1 VRTGVGEQAFI
12 DERELQALDAVL
24 SRSTLSLVAF
34 DREYRVSY
42 WSARAREALGYEA
55 EELLGKRPDETS
67 LVYPD
72 DLADVLRM
80 GARGQSGEPP
90 ESLVI
95 VNRNVRRDGAVR
107 TFRWST
113 LATQSHPR
121 FAAIVV
127 GEDIT
132 ATVEAQ
138 AALVESEQRFR
149 ALFEF
154 NPETIVF
161 LDTRGFIVD
170 VNAAV
175 GQFGGHVTRDVLLGK
190 NFRDWLAPEDVERH
204 EIYLERSLAGE
215 TLSYRTRAVSFTGRP
230 LELAITSAPLLRNGR
245 IEGVFCIVRDETAG
259 REAER
264 QIVRQERALSESEA
278 RLRSLFEHNP
288 DPVLAI
294 ELDGTMS
301 QCNEAAL
308 RVSGLPR
315 EAIVGSS
322 YLRFVPRETRPQIA
336 AAFAEAMKGK
346 PATVAFGIVNAEGR
360 PLEVDCTIIPQYS
373 QGEIV
378 GIYAIFQDI
387 TDRRNAERRA
397 EMQRQRMRNLYF
409 IATSGDRSETRMQSS
424 LEMGTRAFGLGLG
437 AVVATAEPADVAH
450 LYRAPSGCTLGD
462 EDLVAMA
469 RVAVKSPTA
478 GTPVLS
484 PRGVAA
490 RIDVGGEPYG
500 ALVFAGNTT
509 YNFTET
515 DADLLGLI
523 STLVAG
529 TIENDL
535 ARTRLRRL
543 AYYDTLTGLP
553 NRALLGEKVRDA
565 IEVAQSRLTRV
576 ALLFL
581 DLDGFKDVN
590 DTLGHARGDQLLRL
604 VSKRLASVVG
614 GRGSIAR
621 MGSDEFVVLLTDCE
635 DVEEARAMA
644 ERIIASISEPF
655 ALDEYEQFIS
665 TSVGIAMYPEDG
677 RDDQALVKNADIAMS
692 RAKDRGRNGYFFYNP
707 TLEAP
712 IHMRLS
718 QEKLLRKALEYQEF
732 VVYYQPQLD
741 LRNGRIVS
749 VEALVRW
756 NHPKSGL
763 IEPSH
768 FIPSAEIS
776 GLIVPLGD
784 WVLETAV
791 RQLRTWHAEL
801 GPLRLAVNL
810 SARQFHDRDL
820 RRRIL
825 ATLERVGVAPEYLEL
840 EITESVAMADAAS
853 TADILRDLGE
863 SGIRIAVD
871 DFGTGYS
878 SLSYL
883 RQFELDVLK
892 VDGSFVK
899 GIGRTAGDETIVN
912 TIVGMAHSLDLE
924 VIAEGVET
932 LEQLAFLSAKGC
944 DVVQGFA
951 IAPALPSPELE
962 TFVRRREAV
971 KG

>member
-1 VRTGVGEQAFI
+1 VDTGIGERNVI
-12 DERELQALDAVL
+12 DERSILDLDAL
-24 SRSTLSLVAF
+24 LAHSPLTLVAF
-34 DREYRVSY
+34 DRDYRLSY
-42 WSARAREALGYEA
+42 WSSRARDAFGWEAA
-55 EELLGKRPDETS
+55 DVLGKRLEETQ
-67 LVYPD
+67 LIHPD
-72 DLADVLRM
+72 DLSDVM
-80 GARGQSGEPP
+80 GIEERVRNLPTDAMV
-90 ESLVI
+90 L
-95 VNRNVRRDGAVR
+95 VNRMVHRDGTVR

-113 LATQSHPR
+113 VARQKDLR
-121 FAAIVV
+121 FGAVVV
-127 GEDIT
+127 GEDISR
-132 ATVEAQ
+132 TVEAH
-138 AALVESEQRFR
+138 AALIESEQRFR

-161 LDTRGFIVD
+161 LDENGDIVD

-175 GQFGGHVTRDVLLGK
+175 AQFGEHVTREALLGK
-190 NFRDWLAPEDVERH
+190 NFRDWLDPQDVPLH
-204 EIYLERSLAGE
+204 EAYLVRALAGE
-215 TLSYRTRAVSFTGRP
+215 THTRAISFTGKP
-230 LELAITSAPLLRNGR
+230 LELALTSAPLLRNGR

-264 QIVRQERALSESEA
+264 QILRQERALYESEA

-288 DPVLAI
+288 DPVLAV
-294 ELDGTMS
+294 ELDGTTT

-308 RVSGLPR
+308 RISGLPR
-315 EAIVGSS
+315 ETIVGSN
-322 YLRFVPRETRPQIA
+322 YLRFVPHETRPQIA
-336 AAFAEAMKGK
+336 AAFSEAMKGK
-346 PATVAFGIVNAEGR
+346 PATVTFGIVNAEGR
-360 PLEVDCTIIPQYS
+360 SLEVDGTIIPQYS
-373 QGEIV
+373 QAEVV
-378 GIYAIFQDI
+378 GLYAILQDI

-409 IATSGDRSETRMQSS
+409 IATSSDRSETRMQSS
-424 LEMGTRAFGLGLG
+424 LEMGTRAFGLGVG
-437 AVVATAEPADVAH
+437 AVVSTGEMPLVTDV
-450 LYRAPSGCTLGD
+450 YNAPSGCTLAD
-462 EDLVAMA
+462 DDLIAMA
-469 RVAVKSPTA
+469 RVAAKSATA

-500 ALVFAGNTT
+500 ALVFAGKTT

-529 TIENDL
+529 TIENES
-535 ARTRLRRL
+535 ARMRLRTL

-553 NRALLGEKVRDA
+553 NRALLSEMLRDA
-565 IEVAQSRLTRV
+565 IEVSQSRLTRV

-590 DTLGHARGDQLLRL
+590 DTLGHARGDQLLLL
-604 VSKRLASVVG
+604 VSTRLTQLVG
-614 GRGSIAR
+614 SRGSIAR
-621 MGSDEFVVLLTDCE
+621 MGSDEFVVLLTDCA
-635 DVEEARAMA
+635 DVEEARTLA
-644 ERIIASISEPF
+644 ERIIAAISEPF

-665 TSVGIAMYPEDG
+665 TSVGVAIYPEDG
-677 RDDQALVKNADIAMS
+677 RDDQALIKNADIAMS

-718 QEKLLRKALEYQEF
+718 QEKLLRKALELQEF

-763 IEPSH
+763 IEPGH

-784 WVLETAV
+784 WVLATAV

-810 SARQFHDRDL
+810 SARQLHDRDL
-820 RRRIL
+820 RRRIM
-825 ATLERVGVAPEYLEL
+825 ATLEDVGIDPSYLEL
-840 EITESVAMADAAS
+840 EITESVAMADAAA
-853 TADILRDLGE
+853 TAEILRDLGA

-899 GIGRTAGDETIVN
+899 GIGRTSGDETIVN

-944 DVVQGFA
+944 DVVQGYA
-951 IAPALPSPELE
+951 IAPALPGPELE
-962 TFVRRREAV
+962 TFVRRRDA
-971 KG
+971 GTGT

>member
-1 VRTGVGEQAFI
+1 VDTGIGERDLI
-12 DERELQALDAVL
+12 DERAIAELDAL
-24 SRSTLSLVAF
+24 LARSPLTLVAF
-34 DREYRVSY
+34 DCDFRISY
-42 WSARAREALGYEA
+42 WSSRARAVFGWDAADVVGKRLEETQLIHPEDLH
-55 EELLGKRPDETS
+55 ELL
-67 LVYPD
+67 
-72 DLADVLRM
+72 DVEERVRNLPTDAM
-80 GARGQSGEPP
+80 V
-90 ESLVI
+90 LVI
-95 VNRNVRRDGAVR
+95 RMARRDGTMR

-113 LATQSHPR
+113 VARQRDVRLSS
-121 FAAIVV
+121 IVL

-132 ATVEAQ
+132 ATVDAK
-138 AALVESEQRFR
+138 AALAESEHRFR
-149 ALFEF
+149 ALFEH
-154 NPETIVF
+154 NPETVVF
-161 LDTRGFIVD
+161 LNERGDIVD
-170 VNAAV
+170 VNSAV
-175 GQFGGHVTRDVLLGK
+175 AQFGPHVTREVLLGK
-190 NFRDWLAPEDVERH
+190 NFRDWLDPQDVALH
-204 EIYLERSLAGE
+204 EAYLKRSLAGE
-215 TLSYRTRAVSFTGRP
+215 TLTYPTRAISFTGRP
-230 LELAITSAPLLRNGR
+230 LEFAVTSAPLLRDGR
-245 IEGVFCIVRDETAG
+245 IEGVFLVVRDETAG

-288 DPVLAI
+288 DPVLAV
-294 ELDGTMS
+294 ELDGTMT

-308 RVSGLPR
+308 RISGLPR
-315 EAIVGSS
+315 EAIIGSS
-322 YLRFVPRETRPQIA
+322 YLRFLPHETRPGVA
-336 AAFAEAMKGK
+336 AAFSEALRGK
-346 PATVAFGIVNAEGR
+346 PATVTFSIVNAEGR
-360 PLEVDCTIIPQYS
+360 SLEVDGTIIPQYS
-373 QGEIV
+373 QAEIV

-409 IATSGDRSETRMQSS
+409 IATSSDRSETRMQSS
-424 LEMGTRAFGLGLG
+424 LEMGARAFGLGLG
-437 AVVATAEPADVAH
+437 AIVATGNENVVTDVYH
-450 LYRAPSGCTLGD
+450 APSGCTLGD
-462 EDLVAMA
+462 DDLIAMA
-469 RVAVKSPTA
+469 RVAAKSATA

-529 TIENDL
+529 TIENES
-535 ARTRLRRL
+535 ARMRLRTL

-553 NRALLGEKVRDA
+553 NRALLSEMLRDA

-590 DTLGHARGDQLLRL
+590 DTLGHARGDQLLRDVSTRLCEL
-604 VSKRLASVVG
+604 VG
-614 GRGSIAR
+614 PRGAIAR
-621 MGSDEFVVLLTDCE
+621 MGSDEFVVLLTDCAG
-635 DVEEARAMA
+635 VEVARTLA
-644 ERIIASISEPF
+644 ERIIATISEPF

-665 TSVGIAMYPEDG
+665 TSVGIAIYPEDG
-677 RDDQALVKNADIAMS
+677 RDDQALIKNADIAMS

-718 QEKLLRKALEYQEF
+718 QEKLLRKALELQEF

-763 IEPSH
+763 IEPGH

-784 WVLETAV
+784 WVLATAV

-820 RRRIL
+820 RRRIMS
-825 ATLERVGVAPEYLEL
+825 TLEEIGVDPSYLEL
-840 EITESVAMADAAS
+840 EITESVAMADAAA
-853 TADILRDLGE
+853 TAEILRDLGA

-899 GIGRTAGDETIVN
+899 GIGRTTGDETIVN

-951 IAPALPSPELE
+951 IAPALPGPELE
-962 TFVRRREAV
+962 TFVRRRDA
-971 KG
+971 GTG

>member
-1 VRTGVGEQAFI
+1 METIGERGVI
-12 DERELQALDAVL
+12 DERELLALDAVL
-24 SRSTLSLVAF
+24 SRSSLALIALDPAF
-34 DREYRVSY
+34 RLSY
-42 WSARAREALGYEA
+42 WSSRARELFGFE
-55 EELLGKRPDETS
+55 S
-67 LVYPD
+67 
-72 DLADVLRM
+72 ADVLGKTPAETPLVHPDDRES
-80 GARGQSGEPP
+80 AERLAALVWKEAP
-90 ESLVI
+90 ESV
-95 VNRNVRRDGAVR
+95 VVVSRNLRRDGAVR

-113 LATQSHPR
+113 LATQQHPR
-121 FAAIVV
+121 FAVV
-127 GEDIT
+127 AVAEDIT

-138 AALVESEQRFR
+138 AALVDSEQRFR

-154 NPETIVF
+154 NPDTIVF
-161 LDTRGFIVD
+161 LDENGAIAD

-175 GQFGGHVTRDVLLGK
+175 AQFGAHVTREVMLGK
-190 NFRDWLAPEDVERH
+190 NFRDWLDPRDVPLH
-204 EIYLERSLAGE
+204 ETYFARALAGE
-215 TLSYRTRAVSFTGRP
+215 TISYHTRAVSFTGRT
-230 LELAITSAPLLRNGR
+230 LELALTSAPLLRNGR

-264 QIVRQERALSESEA
+264 QILRQERALSESEA
-278 RLRSLFEHNP
+278 RLRSLFDHNP
-288 DPVLAI
+288 DAVLAL

-301 QCNEAAL
+301 QCNEAAI

-315 EAIVGSS
+315 EAIVGSN
-322 YLRFVPRETRPQIA
+322 YQRWVPRETRPAIA
-336 AAFAEAMKGK
+336 AAFVDAMKGK

-360 PLEVDCTIIPQYS
+360 SLELDTTIIPQYS
-373 QGEIV
+373 QGEVV
-378 GIYAIFQDI
+378 GIYSIFQDI

-409 IATSGDRSETRMQSS
+409 IATSSDQFESRMQAS

-437 AVVATAEPADVAH
+437 AIVAVGDRTHVAD
-450 LYRAPSGCTLGD
+450 LYRAPSGCTLD
-462 EDLVAMA
+462 DDDLIAMG
-469 RVAVKSPTA
+469 RNAVKSTTA

-500 ALVFAGNTT
+500 AVIFAGNTT

-529 TIENDL
+529 TIENES
-535 ARTRLRRL
+535 ARTRLRTL

-553 NRALLGEKVRDA
+553 NRALLSEMLRDA
-565 IEVAQSRLTRV
+565 IEVAQSRLSRV

-604 VSKRLASVVG
+604 VSTRLTELVG
-614 GRGSIAR
+614 NRGSVAR
-621 MGSDEFVVLLTDCE
+621 MGSDEFVVLLTECGDG
-635 DVEEARAMA
+635 EEARKLA
-644 ERIIASISEPF
+644 EAIIAAISEPF

-665 TSVGIAMYPEDG
+665 TSVGVAMYPEDG
-677 RDDQALVKNADIAMS
+677 RDDQGLVKNADIAMS

-718 QEKLLRKALEYQEF
+718 QEKLLRKALELHEF
-732 VVYYQPQLD
+732 VVHYQPMLD
-741 LRNGRIVS
+741 LRNGKVVS

-763 IEPSH
+763 IAPGH

-784 WVLETAV
+784 WVLQTAV
-791 RQLRTWHAEL
+791 RQLHAWHAEF
-801 GPLRLAVNL
+801 GQLRLAVNL

-825 ATLERVGVAPEYLEL
+825 ATLEEIGVAPHFLEL
-840 EITESVAMADAAS
+840 EITESVAMADAAA
-853 TADILRDLGE
+853 TAEILRDLGA
-863 SGIRIAVD
+863 SGVRIAVD

-899 GIGRTAGDETIVN
+899 GIGRTTGDETIVN
-912 TIVGMAHSLDLE
+912 TIIGMAHSLDLE
-924 VIAEGVET
+924 VVAEGVET

-951 IAPALPSPELE
+951 IAAALPGPELE
-962 TFVRRREAV
+962 TFVRHREAV
-971 KG
+971 KK

>member
-1 VRTGVGEQAFI
+1 VKTSIGEQELI
-12 DERELQALDAVL
+12 GERELRSLDTVL
-24 SRSTLSLVAF
+24 SRSPLVLVAF
-34 DREYRVSY
+34 DRCNRLSF
-42 WSARAREALGYEA
+42 WSSRARETLGYDESA
-55 EELLGKRPDETS
+55 TLGRRLEETKLIH
-67 LVYPD
+67 PD
-72 DLADVLRM
+72 DLAEVLEIESRIPAMPADALVFVHRM
-80 GARGQSGEPP
+80 LRADGEV
-90 ESLVI
+90 L
-95 VNRNVRRDGAVR
+95 

-113 LATQSHPR
+113 LARQKHPQY
-121 FAAIVV
+121 AAIIV

-138 AALVESEQRFR
+138 KALVESEQRFR

-154 NPETIVF
+154 NPETIVI
-161 LDTRGFIVD
+161 LDASGAIVD
-170 VNAAV
+170 VNAAIAR
-175 GQFGGHVTRDVLLGK
+175 FGDHVTREVMLGK
-190 NFRDWLAPEDVERH
+190 NFRDWLDPRDVPLH
-204 EIYLERSLAGE
+204 EEYLVRVLAGE
-215 TLSYRTRAVSFTGRP
+215 TLAYHSRARSFSGRAM
-230 LELAITSAPLLRNGR
+230 ELAITSAPLLRSGR
-245 IEGVFCIVRDETAG
+245 IDGVFCIVRDETAT
-259 REAER
+259 REAQR
-264 QIVRQERALSESEA
+264 QILRQERALSESEA

-315 EAIVGSS
+315 ESIVGSN
-322 YLRFVPRETRPQIA
+322 YLRFVARETRPQIA
-336 AAFAEAMKGK
+336 AAFSEAMRGK
-346 PATVAFGIVNAEGR
+346 PATVAFAIVNAEGR
-360 PLEVDCTIIPQYS
+360 ALEIDSTIIPQYS

-409 IATSGDRSETRMQSS
+409 IATSGDRSDTRMQSS

-437 AVVATAEPADVAH
+437 AVVAVNEASHVAE
-450 LYRAPSGCTLGD
+450 LYRAPSGCTLGND
-462 EDLVAMA
+462 ELVAMA
-469 RVAVKSPTA
+469 VVASKSPTA

-500 ALVFAGNTT
+500 ALVFAGNGT

-523 STLVAG
+523 STLIAG
-529 TIENDL
+529 TIEHES
-535 ARTRLRRL
+535 ARTRLRTL
-543 AYYDTLTGLP
+543 AYYDALTGLP
-553 NRALLGEKVRDA
+553 NRALLSEMLRDA
-565 IEVAQSRLTRV
+565 IEVAQSRLARV

-604 VSKRLASVVG
+604 VSGRLGALVG
-614 GRGSIAR
+614 TRGSVAR
-621 MGSDEFVVLLTDCE
+621 MGSDEFVILLTECA
-635 DVEEARAMA
+635 DVEDARTVA
-644 ERIIASISEPF
+644 ERVIASISEPF

-665 TSVGIAMYPEDG
+665 TSIGIAMYPEDG
-677 RDDQALVKNADIAMS
+677 RDDQALIKNADIAMS

-718 QEKLLRKALEYQEF
+718 QEKLLRKALELEEF

-763 IEPSH
+763 IAPGQ

-784 WVLETAV
+784 WVLQSAV
-791 RQLRTWHAEL
+791 RQLRAWHQEL

-820 RRRIL
+820 HRRIM
-825 ATLERVGVAPEYLEL
+825 ATLGDAGVDPSFLEL
-840 EITESVAMADAAS
+840 EITESVAMADAAV
-853 TADILRDLGE
+853 TAEILRELGA
-863 SGIRIAVD
+863 SGIRVAVD

-883 RQFELDVLK
+883 RRFELDVLK
-892 VDGSFVK
+892 VDGSFVA
-899 GIGRTAGDETIVN
+899 GIGRTPGDETIVN

-932 LEQLAFLSAKGC
+932 LEQIAFLSAKGC

-951 IAPALPSPELE
+951 IAPALPGPELE
-962 TFVRRREAV
+962 AFVRRRDA
-971 KG
+971 GTR